1 MTKIKLKNP
10 EAKELF
16 DDFERF
22 EMFVHERWKWL
33 VTGGV
38 VIVLI
43 VAFYGAGTYWYK
55 QLDNKAVSALGSA
68 KTEQEL
74 IQAIA
79 QYPDH
84 SATARA
90 RQRLIRM
97 YTDEKKYDEALKA
110 YEALLVSEISTETRW
125 RCELDMAYVNE
136 LKGNVEAAAK
146 EFDRIGSSPVS
157 EDIRSEANYSAGRL
171 YLDLKKDAEADKC
184 LKRVLS
190 SPMTAGTNLWQMQAR
205 YLLGKVKTTAPAP
218 TAG

>member
-1 MTKIKLKNP
+1 MTKLKLKNQ

-43 VAFYGAGTYWYK
+43 VACYGIGTYWYK
-55 QLDNKAVSALGSA
+55 QMDSKAISALGVA

-74 IQAIA
+74 VQAIA
-79 QYPDH
+79 QYPNH
-84 SATARA
+84 PAAVRA

-110 YEALLVSEISTETRW
+110 YEDLLVSEISAETRW

-136 LKGNVEAAAK
+136 LKGNTEAAAK
-146 EFDRIGSSPVS
+146 AFDRIGSAPVS
-157 EDIRSEANYSAGRL
+157 EDVRSEANYSAGRL
-171 YLDLKKDAEADKC
+171 YLDLKKDTEADKC

-190 SPMTAGTNLWQMQAR
+190 SPMTAGTSLWQMQAR
-205 YLLGKVKTTAPAP
+205 YLLGKVKTPVPAP